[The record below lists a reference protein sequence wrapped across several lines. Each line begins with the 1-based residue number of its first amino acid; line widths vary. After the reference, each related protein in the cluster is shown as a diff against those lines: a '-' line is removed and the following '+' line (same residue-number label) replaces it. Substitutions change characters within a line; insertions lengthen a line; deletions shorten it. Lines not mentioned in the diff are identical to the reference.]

1 MIYIFLSVCCSV
13 FVSVLLKLARR
24 YEIDTVQAITWNYSI
39 AGLLTWLIFKPEI
52 PEFSQNIIPIYI
64 VLGLFLPLIFVMLAQ
79 SVRYTGIV
87 KTDIAQRLSLFI
99 PVLSAFLIF
108 EEPYSFAKIIGIL
121 IAFTAIIFS
130 IPWQKQN
137 GNPNTFWIYPVI
149 VFIGM
154 GIIDI
159 LFKQIAKTE
168 NIPFTSSLL
177 IVFIIAFTIS
187 IIYLLYQVVVN
198 RLKLTILNLVCGWI
212 LGIANF
218 GNIVFYLKAHQTL
231 SSQPS
236 VVFSSMNIGV
246 ILVGSAVGIILFK
259 EKLSRLNYAGIILAL
274 ISILILTLSE

>member
-24 YEIDTVQAITWNYSI
+24 YTIDTQQAITWNYSI
-39 AGLLTWLIFKPEI
+39 AGVLTWLIFKPEI
-52 PEFSQNIIPIYI
+52 PEFSLNIFPVYI
-64 VLGLFLPLIFVMLAQ
+64 ALGLFLPLIFVMLAL

-108 EEPYSFAKIIGIL
+108 EEPYSFIKIIGIL
-121 IAFTAIIFS
+121 IAFAAIIFS

-137 GNPNTFWIYPVI
+137 GNSITFWVYPVI

-168 NIPFTSSLL
+168 NIPFTSSLF

-187 IIYLLYQVVVN
+187 IIYIEENKQ
-198 RLKLTILNLVCGWI
+198 
-212 LGIANF
+212 
-218 GNIVFYLKAHQTL
+218 
-231 SSQPS
+231 
-236 VVFSSMNIGV
+236 
-246 ILVGSAVGIILFK
+246 
-259 EKLSRLNYAGIILAL
+259 
-274 ISILILTLSE
+274 

>member
-13 FVSVLLKLARR
+13 FVSVLLKLAKR
-24 YEIDTVQAITWNYSI
+24 YTIDTQQAITWNYSI

-52 PEFSQNIIPIYI
+52 PEFSQNIFPVYI
-64 VLGLFLPLIFVMLAQ
+64 ALGLFLPLIFVMLAL
-79 SVRYTGIV
+79 SIRYTGIV

-108 EEPYSFAKIIGIL
+108 EEPYNITKIIGIL
-121 IAFTAIIFS
+121 IAFAAIIFS

-137 GNPNTFWIYPVI
+137 GNSNTFWVYPVI

-168 NIPFTSSLL
+168 NIPFTSSLF

-218 GNIVFYLKAHQTL
+218 GNILFYLKAHQSL
-231 SSQPS
+231 SNQPS

-246 ILVGSAVGIILFK
+246 ILMGSAVGIILFK
-259 EKLSRLNYAGIILAL
+259 EKLSRLNYAGIVLAL
-274 ISILILTLSE
+274 ISILILTLAE

>member
-24 YEIDTVQAITWNYSI
+24 YTIDTQQAITWNYSI
-39 AGLLTWLIFKPEI
+39 AGVLTWLIFKPEI
-52 PEFSQNIIPIYI
+52 PEFSLNIFPVYI
-64 VLGLFLPLIFVMLAQ
+64 ALGLFLPLIFVMLAL

-108 EEPYSFAKIIGIL
+108 EEPYSFIKIIGIL
-121 IAFTAIIFS
+121 IAFAAIIFS

-137 GNPNTFWIYPVI
+137 GNSITFWVYPVI

-168 NIPFTSSLL
+168 NIPFTSSLF

-187 IIYLLYQVVVN
+187 IIYLLYKVVVN

-212 LGIANF
+212 LGVANF
-218 GNIVFYLKAHQTL
+218 GNILFYLKAHQTL
-231 SSQPS
+231 SNQPS

-246 ILVGSAVGIILFK
+246 ILMGSAVGIILFK
-259 EKLSRLNYAGIILAL
+259 EKLSRLNYTGIVLAL
-274 ISILILTLSE
+274 ISILILTLAE

>member
-13 FVSVLLKLARR
+13 FVSVLLKLAKR
-24 YEIDTVQAITWNYSI
+24 YTIDTQQAITWNYSI

-52 PEFSQNIIPIYI
+52 PEFSQNIFPVYI
-64 VLGLFLPLIFVMLAQ
+64 ALGLFLPLIFVMLAL
-79 SVRYTGIV
+79 SIRYTGIV

-108 EEPYSFAKIIGIL
+108 EEPYTITKIIGIL
-121 IAFTAIIFS
+121 IAFAAIIFS

-137 GNPNTFWIYPVI
+137 GNSNTFWVYPVI

-159 LFKQIAKTE
+159 LFKHIAKTE
-168 NIPFTSSLL
+168 NIPFTSSLF

-198 RLKLTILNLVCGWI
+198 RLKLTILNLVCGWV

-218 GNIVFYLKAHQTL
+218 GNILFYLKAHQSL
-231 SSQPS
+231 SNQPS

-246 ILVGSAVGIILFK
+246 ILMGSAVGIILFK
-259 EKLSRLNYAGIILAL
+259 EKLSRLNYAGIVLAL
-274 ISILILTLSE
+274 ISILILTLAE